1 MSGATLHGTPVA
13 ADAAASRFDINKIRA
28 DFPALNQ
35 EVHGQPLVYLDN
47 GATAQKPQVVI
58 DRIQSYYAKEN
69 SNIHRGVHFL
79 SQQATDMYEQA
90 RVKMQHFINAAH
102 AHEVL
107 YTRGTTEAIN
117 LVAAT
122 YGRTHV
128 QAGDEILISTM
139 EHHSNIV
146 PWQMLCEEKGAVL
159 KIIPINE
166 RGEIVYDAYLDLLS
180 DRTRIVA
187 VCHVS
192 NTLGT
197 INPIADMAAAAHAHG
212 SVIVVDGAQA
222 APHMP
227 IDVQTL
233 DADFYALS
241 SHKMFG
247 PTGVGILYGKEALL
261 EAMPPYQ
268 GGGDMIDNVS
278 FEKTTYNALP
288 HKFEAGTPNIVGGI
302 ALGTAVDYLN
312 SVGFDALHSYET
324 ALLAYATSQ
333 LETIEGMRIIGT
345 AAKKAGV
352 LSFLIDQIHPY
363 DAGTILDQLG
373 IAVRT
378 GHHCTQPL
386 MDHLAIPGTVR
397 ASLALYN
404 NEADIDQLVAGLH
417 RVKKMLG

>member
-1 MSGATLHGTPVA
+1 
-13 ADAAASRFDINKIRA
+13 
-28 DFPALNQ
+28 
-35 EVHGQPLVYLDN
+35 
-47 GATAQKPQVVI
+47 
-58 DRIQSYYAKEN
+58 
-69 SNIHRGVHFL
+69 
-79 SQQATDMYEQA
+79 
-90 RVKMQHFINAAH
+90 
-102 AHEVL
+102 
-107 YTRGTTEAIN
+107 
-117 LVAAT
+117 
-122 YGRTHV
+122 
-128 QAGDEILISTM
+128 
-139 EHHSNIV
+139 
-146 PWQMLCEEKGAVL
+146 MLCEEKGAVL
-159 KIIPINE
+159 KIIPINA
-166 RGEIVYDAYLDLLS
+166 RGELQYEAYLNLLS
-180 DRTRIVA
+180 DKTRIVA

-197 INPIADMAAAAHAHG
+197 INPIAKMAAAAHANG
-212 SVIVVDGAQA
+212 SIIVVDGAQA
-222 APHMP
+222 APHMA
-227 IDVQTL
+227 IDVQAL

-261 EAMPPYQ
+261 DAMPPYQ

-312 SVGFDALHSYET
+312 GIGFEALHAYEDAL
-324 ALLAYATSQ
+324 LDYATTQ
-333 LETIEGMRIIGT
+333 LEAIDGLRIIGT
-345 AAKKAGV
+345 AAQKAGV
-352 LSFLIDQIHPY
+352 LSFLIDDIHPY
-363 DAGTILDQLG
+363 DTGAILDQLG

-386 MDHLAIPGTVR
+386 MDHLNIPGTAR

>member
-1 MSGATLHGTPVA
+1 MAGTTLHSTPA
-13 ADAAASRFDINKIRA
+13 ATDHAVKAFDIDRVRA
-28 DFPALNQ
+28 DFPALHQ
-35 EVHGQPLVYLDN
+35 DVHGRPLVYLDN

-58 DRIQSYYAKEN
+58 DRIQAYYANEN

-79 SQQATDMYEQA
+79 SQQATDAYEQA
-90 RVKMQHFINAAH
+90 RAKMQCFINAAH

-117 LVAAT
+117 LIAST
-122 YGRTHV
+122 YGRKHV

-146 PWQMLCEEKGAVL
+146 PWQMLCEEQGATL
-159 KIIPINE
+159 KVIPINA
-166 RGEIVYDAYLDLLS
+166 RGEIEYAAYLDMLT
-180 DRTRIVA
+180 DRTKIVA

-197 INPIADMAAAAHAHG
+197 INPIAKMAAAAHANG

-222 APHMP
+222 APHMA
-227 IDVQTL
+227 IDVQAL

-261 EAMPPYQ
+261 DAMPPYQ

-302 ALGTAVDYLN
+302 ALGTAVDY
-312 SVGFDALHSYET
+312 VQQIGFDALHAYET
-324 ALLAYATSQ
+324 SLLTYATEALLSIDD
-333 LETIEGMRIIGT
+333 LRIIGT
-345 AAKKAGV
+345 AEEKAGV
-352 LSFLIDQIHPY
+352 LSFLIGDIHPY
-363 DAGTILDQLG
+363 DTGTILDQLG

-386 MDHLAIPGTVR
+386 MDHLEIPGTAR